1 MRTYGHLAWA
11 DPDVTKGAPHG
22 AWGLQLD
29 PHVAIRARRVFAKAE
44 QNRSGIIV
52 LRHSADVARDIAWLN
67 DRYPLEADETVWD
80 RLHAAVAE
88 ANRTDEVIERILTGT
103 RLPVD
108 GLRVAAQATR
118 DYQQPVVDMVT
129 AVRRLLV
136 TDALGLGKTHE
147 GALTF
152 RNPDALPGVVVTLT
166 HLQDQ
171 WRRQL
176 ETIWPDLHVHVL
188 RKGTIYDLPWD
199 GNPDIVVLNYAK
211 LQGWSQHLAGWAS
224 AVVFDEVQDL
234 RTGVGTSKGSA
245 AAWISKSA
253 TYSVGLTATPVYN
266 YGGELHSIVDILNP
280 GALGTREEFL
290 REWGGRSWTTS
301 TGQGNATVKDP
312 KALSNYMRDTGLMI
326 GRTRAEVGRVLPFGE
341 PEKIAHVVP
350 ADEGVLERMSGDA
363 VEMAKM
369 ILGQTGTNRDRF
381 HASGE
386 LDMRLRQATGIAK
399 APFVA
404 RFVESILESEQRVVL
419 WGWHHAVYELWKE
432 RLKPYGVVTYTG
444 TETTGQKIAAETA
457 FTTGAARVLIM
468 SLRSGAGLDGLQN
481 VCNVGIF
488 GELDW
493 SPKVHDQCLGRL
505 ARDGQENQVVGY
517 YLMADS
523 GADPTIVERLG
534 LKEAQARPI
543 EDPTA
548 DITAPIP
555 VDDTSRIRALAEA
568 ILRQH
573 GIDPATSTEGA
584 A

>member
-1 MRTYGHLAWA
+1 MGRTFGKLLWAEA
-11 DPDVTKGAPHG
+11 DPTRDAPHG
-22 AWGLQLD
+22 AWGLSLD

-44 QNRSGIIV
+44 QNRSGVII
-52 LRHSADVARDIAWLN
+52 LRHSADVVRDIAWLN
-67 DRYPLEADETVWD
+67 DRYPLEADDAVWD
-80 RLHAAVAE
+80 RLHTAVAD
-88 ANRTDEVIERILTGT
+88 ATRTEEVVEQILAGG

-108 GLRVAAQATR
+108 GARTAAQPTR
-118 DYQQPVVDMVT
+118 EYQQPVVDMVT

-176 ETIWPDLHVHVL
+176 ETIWPELHVHVL
-188 RKGTIYDLPWD
+188 RKGTVYELPWG
-199 GNPDIVVLNYAK
+199 GNPDIVVLNYSK

-234 RTGVGTSKGSA
+234 RTGVGTAKGAA
-245 AAWISKSA
+245 AAWISKTA

-280 GALGTREEFL
+280 GALGSREEFL

-301 TGQGNATVKDP
+301 TGQAHATVADP
-312 KALSNYMRDTGLMI
+312 QALSQYMRGTGLMI
-326 GRTRAEVGRVLPFGE
+326 GRTRAEVGRTLPFGE

-350 ADEGVLERMSGDA
+350 ADESVLERMAGDA

-381 HASGE
+381 QASGE

-399 APFVA
+399 APVVA
-404 RFVESILESEQRVVL
+404 KFVESILESEERVVL
-419 WGWHHAVYELWKE
+419 WGWHHAVYDLWKE
-432 RLKPYGVVTYTG
+432 RLKAYGVVTYTG
-444 TETTGQKIAAETA
+444 NETTGQKIAAETA
-457 FTTGAARVLIM
+457 FTTGTARVLIM

-573 GIDPATSTEGA
+573 GIDPEAGA